1 MSKSKRIK
9 RITIY
14 LTPEELQL
22 AGSLAKKLQVSISGL
37 FRYHTFKQ
45 QHHPALCQKLAEL
58 NLRLKAIAIATEQAL
73 WMGEKIP
80 QPANFEDL
88 IEETLALLKQ
98 VQQQQMN
105 VQFLMNLSEIE
116 ENLEYLSEDY

>member
-22 AGSLAKKLQVSISGL
+22 AGSLAKNLQVSISGL

-45 QHHPALCQKLAEL
+45 QHQPALCQKLAEL
-58 NLRLKAIAIATEQAL
+58 NLRLKPIALATEQAL
-73 WMGEKIP
+73 WMGEKIT

-88 IEETLALLKQ
+88 IEEILALLKQ

-105 VQFLMNLSEIE
+105 VHFLMNLSDIE
-116 ENLEYLSEDY
+116 GNLECLSEDY

>member
-1 MSKSKRIK
+1 MSSSKRIK
-9 RITIY
+9 RIAIY

-22 AGSLAKKLQVSISGL
+22 AEAMAKNLQVSISGL

-45 QHHPALCQKLAEL
+45 QHQPALCQKLAEL
-58 NLRLKAIAIATEQAL
+58 NLRLKPIAIATEQAL
-73 WMGEKIP
+73 WMGGEIT
-80 QPANFEDL
+80 QPANFEEL

-98 VQQQQMN
+98 VQQKQMN

-116 ENLEYLSEDY
+116 ENSEYPSEKC

>member
-1 MSKSKRIK
+1 MSRSKRIK
-9 RITIY
+9 RIAIY

-22 AGSLAKKLQVSISGL
+22 AGYLAKNLQVSISGL

-45 QHHPALCQKLAEL
+45 QHQPALCQNLAEL
-58 NLRLKAIAIATEQAL
+58 NLRLKPIAIATEQAL
-73 WMGEKIP
+73 WMGGEIT
-80 QPANFEDL
+80 QPANFEEL

-116 ENLEYLSEDY
+116 ENSEYPSEKG

>member
-1 MSKSKRIK
+1 MSISKRIK
-9 RITIY
+9 RIEIR

-22 AGSLAKKLQVSISGL
+22 AETMAKNLQVSISGL

-45 QHHPALCQKLAEL
+45 QHQPALCQKLAEL
-58 NLRLKAIAIATEQAL
+58 NLRLKPIAIATEQAL
-73 WMGEKIP
+73 WMGERIT

-88 IEETLALLKQ
+88 IEQTLALLKQ

-105 VQFLMNLSEIE
+105 VQVLMNLSDIGESLE
-116 ENLEYLSEDY
+116 HYSENS

>member
-9 RITIY
+9 RIAIH

-22 AGSLAKKLQVSISGL
+22 AEAMAKNLQVSISGL

-45 QHHPALCQKLAEL
+45 QHQPALCQKLAEL
-58 NLRLKAIAIATEQAL
+58 NLRLKPIAIATEQAL
-73 WMGEKIP
+73 WMGGEIT
-80 QPANFEDL
+80 QPANFEEL

-116 ENLEYLSEDY
+116 ENLEYPSEKC

>member
-1 MSKSKRIK
+1 MSRSKRIK
-9 RITIY
+9 RIAIY

-22 AGSLAKKLQVSISGL
+22 AETMAKNLQVSISSL

-45 QHHPALCQKLAEL
+45 QHQPALCQKLAAL
-58 NLRLKAIAIATEQAL
+58 NLRLKPIALATEQAL
-73 WMGEKIP
+73 WMGEKIT

-88 IEETLALLKQ
+88 IEQTLALLKQ

-105 VQFLMNLSEIE
+105 VPVLMNLSDIE
-116 ENLEYLSEDY
+116 ENLEAPREKF

>member
-9 RITIY
+9 RIAIH

-22 AGSLAKKLQVSISGL
+22 AEAMAKNLQVSISGL

-45 QHHPALCQKLAEL
+45 QHQPALCQKLAEL
-58 NLRLKAIAIATEQAL
+58 NLRLKPLAIATEQAL
-73 WMGEKIP
+73 WMGGEIT
-80 QPANFEDL
+80 QPANFEEL

-105 VQFLMNLSEIE
+105 VHFLMNLSDIE
-116 ENLEYLSEDY
+116 GNLECLSEDY